1 MLEKLE
7 KYIVENANAI
17 QGGYTAT
24 DDLFKWRKT
33 D

>member
-7 KYIVENANAI
+7 QFSIENLHAI

-24 DDLFKWRKT
+24 DDLWKWRT
-33 D
+33 S